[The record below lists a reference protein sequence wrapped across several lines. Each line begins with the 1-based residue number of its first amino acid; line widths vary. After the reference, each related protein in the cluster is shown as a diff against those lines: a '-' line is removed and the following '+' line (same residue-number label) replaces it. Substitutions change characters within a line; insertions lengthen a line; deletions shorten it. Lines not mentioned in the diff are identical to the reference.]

1 MIALI
6 LPFSLSCSS
15 RGYKQGK
22 DCEKSFAV
30 AAVDV
35 FSNNEE
41 ISDNI
46 HPSLKIL
53 KKFIGSTSLTIKNSC
68 F

>member
-30 AAVDV
+30 VAVDV

-46 HPSLKIL
+46 
-53 KKFIGSTSLTIKNSC
+53 
-68 F
+68 